1 MSANKE
7 DLQLQIATKKKQK
20 TTTNINNNNDG
31 KLVHEKFNFDFGC
44 EKQKTPATNFRA
56 MQSATCRWALQQM
69 QQQIEIKN
77 I

>member
-7 DLQLQIATKKKQK
+7 DLQLQIATKTKKK
-20 TTTNINNNNDG
+20 TKNDNNNNG
-31 KLVHEKFNFDFGC
+31 KLVHEPFNFDFGC